1 MKRSISLMLLL
12 ACASDNIMAAGKRKS
27 LSEEMKNFLDVF
39 SSPLS
44 LNELDD
50 KVELSVELPENFPA
64 HNTTVDIKDNR
75 SFKVTIKENN
85 NTLIINGLQQGSSLS
100 INSSIQQH
108 ESTEENNTN
117 STKNSSNETFKS
129 STKSNTL
136 QQLLLSRLDFKE
148 LSVEHDEESNS
159 LIISIP
165 KIIDPNTKS
174 MKIAI
179 PKRQKKEP
187 LTTDHNSSIALK

>member
-12 ACASDNIMAAGKRKS
+12 ACASDNIMAVGKRRKS
-27 LSEEMKNFLDVF
+27 FIENFQNLF
-39 SSPLS
+39 ENLKENSPIS

-50 KVELSVELPENFPA
+50 KIELSVELPEKFPA
-64 HNTTVDIKDNR
+64 RDTTIDVKDNR
-75 SFKVTIKENN
+75 SFKITIKEQGDI
-85 NTLIINGLQQGSSLS
+85 LIINGLQQGSSLS
-100 INSSIQQH
+100 INSSIQQ
-108 ESTEENNTN
+108 ETIQADK
-117 STKNSSNETFKS
+117 TKNETSQSSQKSFSSSN
-129 STKSNTL
+129 L
-136 QQLLLSRLDFKE
+136 QQLILSKLDFKE
-148 LSVEHDEESNS
+148 LSIEHDEESNS

>member
-12 ACASDNIMAAGKRKS
+12 ACASDNIMAVGKRRKWFI
-27 LSEEMKNFLDVF
+27 ENFQNLF
-39 SSPLS
+39 ENLKENSPIS

-50 KVELSVELPENFPA
+50 KIELSVELPEKFPA
-64 HNTTVDIKDNR
+64 RDTTIDVKDNR
-75 SFKVTIKENN
+75 SFKITIKEQGDI
-85 NTLIINGLQQGSSLS
+85 LIINGLQQGSSLS
-100 INSSIQQH
+100 INSSIQQ
-108 ESTEENNTN
+108 ETIQADK
-117 STKNSSNETFKS
+117 TKNETSQSSQKSFSSSN
-129 STKSNTL
+129 L
-136 QQLLLSRLDFKE
+136 QQLILSKLDFKE
-148 LSVEHDEESNS
+148 LSIEHDEESNS